1 MRDLL
6 TLWFGRFLT
15 VKSDNPETIR
25 KGRLF
30 GILVLG
36 ALVGIVVLT
45 LTNVI
50 RLFVIGGSEALSFVV
65 GDVATIVL
73 TAGLLRLNQIGKTRI
88 ASYVFLLFFTS
99 ATSFMF
105 PISELPIVFIIYVV
119 PTLGA
124 SFVLSPGSSFVFAT
138 LSTLG
143 YSAAYA
149 MGGSRGEFNYV
160 SVIALYVIALL
171 AWLAATNLEN
181 ALREIRKRAAELDLH
196 VAERTSDLVDALQRE
211 HSEVNKTQAILSSIG
226 DGVLV
231 FDQSQQAIVVNP
243 AACMIIER
251 GEADVLG
258 RNVSQIMGKAV
269 GEEDQAIIRSLAESQ
284 GVPRAGLKIIWGH
297 KTLAVGF
304 APVKLPFTDQPGTVV
319 VLRDITREAE
329 VDRMKSEFVSI
340 VSHELRTPMTV
351 IKGYVELLLTGT
363 NTTPETQHDFLEI
376 IRTNADRLSDMVN
389 ELLDVSRIE
398 AGKVQMNF
406 QPVAVRS
413 AVHEVATMLQK
424 SFEDRGIQLN
434 LNIPDD
440 LPDVPADPGRL
451 AQVLTNLLS
460 NALKYTLEGHVD
472 VSAHN
477 ADSFVQVDV
486 TDSGIGMSEEDQ
498 AKLFTRFFRASTAR
512 THEISGTGLGLS
524 ITRSLVE
531 MHGGHI
537 WVKSVVGQGS
547 TFSFTMPVLPA
558 SLAKMAP
565 EAIPPTGML
574 RRSAQSKI
582 LVVDDDLRVAQLFAH
597 QLEADGH
604 TVLVTTHGK
613 DTLPLA
619 RREQPDLILLDVVMP
634 DIDGFEVLAQL
645 KQDFDAKSI
654 PVIVTSIVAEE
665 EKGFALGAAD
675 YLVKPLDNHQLQIS
689 VRRVLMQLDRAT
701 PGTVLVVD
709 DEVDIRHWLSVELT
723 RQGCLVTEAQN
734 GEECLAAVAAHP
746 PDLILLDLNMP
757 QMDGWTVI
765 RRLKEKPQTAGI
777 PIIVLTAS
785 AVDPEREKVQMLG
798 MGVKQ
803 FLTKPVSVEM
813 LTGEVR
819 RQLIRGLIPSDE

>member
-1 MRDLL
+1 
-6 TLWFGRFLT
+6 
-15 VKSDNPETIR
+15 
-25 KGRLF
+25 
-30 GILVLG
+30 
-36 ALVGIVVLT
+36 
-45 LTNVI
+45 
-50 RLFVIGGSEALSFVV
+50 
-65 GDVATIVL
+65 
-73 TAGLLRLNQIGKTRI
+73 
-88 ASYVFLLFFTS
+88 
-99 ATSFMF
+99 
-105 PISELPIVFIIYVV
+105 
-119 PTLGA
+119 
-124 SFVLSPGSSFVFAT
+124 
-138 LSTLG
+138 
-143 YSAAYA
+143 
-149 MGGSRGEFNYV
+149 
-160 SVIALYVIALL
+160 
-171 AWLAATNLEN
+171 
-181 ALREIRKRAAELDLH
+181 
-196 VAERTSDLVDALQRE
+196 
-211 HSEVNKTQAILSSIG
+211 
-226 DGVLV
+226 
-231 FDQSQQAIVVNP
+231 
-243 AACMIIER
+243 
-251 GEADVLG
+251 
-258 RNVSQIMGKAV
+258 
-269 GEEDQAIIRSLAESQ
+269 
-284 GVPRAGLKIIWGH
+284 
-297 KTLAVGF
+297 
-304 APVKLPFTDQPGTVV
+304 VV
-319 VLRDITREAE
+319 VLHDITREAE

-363 NTTPETQHDFLEI
+363 STPAETQHDFLEI
-376 IRTNADRLSDMVN
+376 IRTNADRLGSMVN

-413 AVHEVATMLQK
+413 AIHEVATMLQK
-424 SFEDRGIQLN
+424 SFEDQGIQLN
-434 LNIPDD
+434 LNIPDN

-451 AQVLTNLLS
+451 AQILTNLLS

-472 VSAHN
+472 VSAHVT
-477 ADSFVQVDV
+477 DGFVQVDV
-486 TDSGIGMSEEDQ
+486 RDSGIGMSEDDQ

-565 EAIPPTGML
+565 EAVPPTVMR

-582 LVVDDDLRVAQLFAH
+582 LVVDDELRVAQLFAQ
-597 QLEADGH
+597 QLEGDGH

-613 DTLPLA
+613 DALPLA
-619 RREQPDLILLDVVMP
+619 RREQPNLILLDVVMP

-645 KQDFDAKSI
+645 KQDLDTKSI

-675 YLVKPLDNHQLQIS
+675 YLVKPLDNRQLLVS
-689 VRRVLMQLDRAT
+689 VRRVLTQLDRAT

-709 DEVDIRHWLSVELT
+709 DEADIRHWLSVELT

-734 GEECLAAVAAHP
+734 GEECLAAVAAHS

-757 QMDGWTVI
+757 QLDGRTVI
-765 RRLKEKPQTAGI
+765 HKLKENPQTAGI
-777 PIIVLTAS
+777 PIIVLTAN

-803 FLTKPVSVEM
+803 FLTKPVSAEM

-819 RQLIRGLIPSDE
+819 RQLVRGLMLSDE